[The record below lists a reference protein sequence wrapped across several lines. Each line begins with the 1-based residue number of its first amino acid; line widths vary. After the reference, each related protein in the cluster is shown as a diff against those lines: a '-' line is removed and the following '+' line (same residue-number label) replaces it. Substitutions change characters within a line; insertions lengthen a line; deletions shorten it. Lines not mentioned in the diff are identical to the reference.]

1 MGGNGPEA
9 RSPGKKPGDAE
20 WNNLLNAMYRTLM
33 SQNEYHQ
40 IPIKRETAE
49 QLQNDKRL
57 GESWD
62 DVVRRRLLND
72 ES

>member
-1 MGGNGPEA
+1 
-9 RSPGKKPGDAE
+9 
-20 WNNLLNAMYRTLM
+20 M

-49 QLQNDKRL
+49 QLQNHKRL

-72 ES
+72 ESREAATESA